1 MARTRFAVV
10 AVPLALLAGTAL
22 PQPVPDPVRTEL
34 KAVKIDPPR
43 SARFDAAALD
53 AYVQTRNGIRECY
66 REELVRDR
74 GAKGRLLVRF
84 TVGKGGDVTNVQVLK
99 SELSPKLADCV
110 INLMGDWITPFR
122 PDAAVTIECPL
133 LFAPAS

>member
-10 AVPLALLAGTAL
+10 AVPLALLAGTAV
-22 PQPVPDPVRTEL
+22 PQPTPDPVRTETR
-34 KAVKIDPPR
+34 AVKLDAKV
-43 SARFDAAALD
+43 ARFDAAALD

-74 GAKGRLLVRF
+74 AAKGRLLVRF

-122 PDAAVTIECPL
+122 PDAAVTIEAPL
-133 LFAPAS
+133 VFAPAS